1 MVYAPGPLLP
11 VSVARILG
19 GPTGMLATATDA
31 SGYEA
36 EVVFDLQAGQSKSPA
51 VRNVRMCFMG
61 VGLLDFV
68 VIGSG
73 GEWSA
78 FHVEETGG
86 GSCWQRGVRKP
97 AITGLR

>member
-1 MVYAPGPLLP
+1 
-11 VSVARILG
+11 
-19 GPTGMLATATDA
+19 MLATATDA

-36 EVVFDLQAGQSKSPA
+36 EVVFDLKAGQSKSPA